1 MNNSTPLTQLSPGST
16 RCLTGPVKG
25 DEAKRVI
32 FAISKESRLPVR
44 RHTTMKTRQTTRD
57 LNDVKLSHR

>member
-32 FAISKESRLPVR
+32 FAFSEESRLPVR
-44 RHTTMKTRQTTRD
+44 RHTSMKIRQTTRD
-57 LNDVKLSHR
+57 QNDVKLSHR